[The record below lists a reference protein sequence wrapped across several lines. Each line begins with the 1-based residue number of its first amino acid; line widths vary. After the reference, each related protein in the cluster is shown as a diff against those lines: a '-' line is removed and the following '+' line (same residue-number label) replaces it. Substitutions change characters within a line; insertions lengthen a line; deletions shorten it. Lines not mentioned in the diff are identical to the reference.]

1 MAPTILATTREL
13 LDAVGEAPEFDLVAA
28 LAFPLPTRSSRW

>member
-1 MAPTILATTREL
+1 MALTILATTREL
-13 LDAVGEAPEFDLVAA
+13 LDAVGEAPQFDLVAA